1 VVVQVKEMVLL
12 ELLVVLV
19 VAELHDNLQALQV
32 HQGKEILVA
41 RDGQMTLLMEKAAV
55 AEVKTLLVAPEMI
68 RKAQPTL
75 LLVLV
80 EAVFLGV

>member
-1 VVVQVKEMVLL
+1 MVLL